1 MNDEESPERGKRQ
14 DPGDAGGELAAL
26 IALLKGKG
34 ATTVRVVSADRI
46 VVDERVRLKCRVPI
60 CDSYDRNLMCPPFVM
75 SVAEFRQTLDRYEE
89 ALILQVEAEIAGL
102 NGLRPHEDV
111 YAPAGRLHELVNL
124 AEKEAFMAGFRF
136 AAGLIG
142 GCCRLC
148 AVCVAAEGGTNCRF
162 PFRARPSLE
171 AMGIDVAATLAN
183 VGLPLAFPVQGRVV
197 WTGLILLR

>member
-1 MNDEESPERGKRQ
+1 MRRRFPFPDQTWGWPSGGRVFGRKGRGWMNDEESPERGKRQ

-124 AEKEAFMAGFRF
+124 AEKEAFMAEAAKNGYVLFFEHDLYRECCTVELTEKGVKLKESF
-136 AAGLIG
+136 A
-142 GCCRLC
+142 
-148 AVCVAAEGGTNCRF
+148 
-162 PFRARPSLE
+162 LE
-171 AMGIDVAATLAN
+171 TV
-183 VGLPLAFPVQGRVV
+183 
-197 WTGLILLR
+197 